1 MEHEL
6 GVEGGKQ
13 INKKTQISI
22 YSIYQVVMEWE
33 RAVTIVYSE
42 WGRI

>member
-13 INKKTQISI
+13 INKKLKYI